1 MSRFPRWLMLGL
13 SALTLLLSLSSCA
26 PKAKSGKTKIVIWEQ
41 MDPEER
47 KRFETNLAEYQREDT
62 TVVIQHVP
70 YDTEVLRSQ
79 FQTAASAGGG
89 PALVFGP
96 SDQVG
101 PLSLLKL
108 IRPLETTLPAGF
120 FDRFIPASLDTLD
133 GHLYAAPDQIGNH
146 LVLCYN
152 KKMVATPPVTAEE
165 FLAIAK
171 ANTKASSD
179 PKLTRYGF
187 AMNNT
192 EPYWLVPFYAGY
204 GGWVMDAANAPT
216 LDNAAMVKS
225 LAFLRSLRDTYKVSP
240 KESDYQGAETL
251 FKEGKAA
258 MLVNG
263 PWSWKGYR
271 DAGIDLGIAPIP
283 PLPGGDWARPM
294 VASKGYSISVNVK
307 EAELPAVIKLLTFL
321 TSPAAELRDAKSL
334 GILPSTKEAYDN
346 ADLSADPLL
355 QASKQAIEKGRRMPV
370 VPEMRV
376 LWDVMRPEMQNVMNG
391 VKTPEQAAHD
401 MQAAAVKQI
410 AAMKN

>member
-1 MSRFPRWLMLGL
+1 MLKIRRVL
-13 SALTLLLSLSSCA
+13 LPAIAALALLPLLSCA
-26 PKAKSGKTKIVIWEQ
+26 PKTKAGKLKIVIWEQ

-47 KRFETNLAEYQREDT
+47 KRFETNLAAYQQQDT
-62 TVVIQHVP
+62 TVEIQHVP
-70 YDTEVLRSQ
+70 YDTEQLRSQ

-89 PALVFGP
+89 PQLVFGP

-152 KKMVATPPVTAEE
+152 KAMVAKAPETAAE

-171 ANTKASSD
+171 ANTKVSRD
-179 PKLTRYGF
+179 PAATRYGF
-187 AMNNT
+187 VMNNT

-204 GGWVMDAANAPT
+204 GGWVMDANNAPT
-216 LDNAAMVKS
+216 LDNPAMVKS
-225 LAFLRSLRDTYKVSP
+225 LAFLRSLRDEYKVSP

-258 MLVNG
+258 MLING

-271 DAGIDLGIAPIP
+271 DAGIDLGVAPIP
-283 PLPGGDWARPM
+283 PLPGGDWGKPM
-294 VASKGYSISVNVK
+294 VASKGYSVSVNVK
-307 EAELPAVIKLLTFL
+307 DAELPAVIKLLTFL
-321 TSPAAELRDAKSL
+321 TSPEAELRDAKAL
-334 GILPSTKEAYDN
+334 GILPSTREAYDN
-346 ADLSADPLL
+346 AELSADPLL
-355 QASKQAIEKGRRMPV
+355 QASKRAIEKGRRMPV

-376 LWDVMRPEMQNVMNG
+376 LWDVMRPELQNVMNG
-391 VKTPEQAAHD
+391 AKTPEQAARD
-401 MQAAAVKQI
+401 MQTAAVKQI
-410 AAMKN
+410 AAMKK